1 MDLYSY
7 KGNYPEVLPQRIRLS
22 NGLTR
27 TNTATFTAEEIAD
40 TGYILAE
47 NPPIHNEL
55 QKLVWAGT
63 QWQVIDFTEE
73 EIAVIVAAEWKA
85 IREKRDTLLK
95 EVDWR
100 VLKYESQKRLEVETT
115 DSIENLDKY
124 AQELRDVTKQDNPQS
139 IVWPTLG
146 NVTLDDSNPVNY

>member
-40 TGYILAE
+40 VGYILAE
-47 NPPIHNEL
+47 NPPAHNEL
-55 QKLVWAGT
+55 QKLIWSGT

-73 EIAVIVAAEWKA
+73 EIAAIVAAEWKT
-85 IREKRDTLLK
+85 IREKRDILLK

-100 VLKYESQKRLEVETT
+100 VLRYESQKRLGVEIT
-115 DSIENLDKY
+115 DSIENLDRY
-124 AQELRDVTKQDNPQS
+124 AQELRVVTKQDNPQS
-139 IVWPTLG
+139 IVWPTLR
-146 NVTLDDSNPVNY
+146 NVTSEDTIL